1 MDKKGQ
7 RPEND
12 RLNGIE
18 DRKIQIILELV
29 GLDDDNGDRA
39 SKLRA
44 EYALLDREY
53 YMLRMMLLGGGSPD
67 DTQRVI

>member
-1 MDKKGQ
+1 MAQKGQ
-7 RPEND
+7 RPEYD
-12 RLNGIE
+12 RLTGIE
-18 DRKIQIILELV
+18 DRKIQILMELA

-53 YMLRMMLLGGGSPD
+53 YMLRMKLIGAGNTD
-67 DTQRVI
+67 DARRVI